1 MANPIR
7 AKIESAIVKSL
18 TEEASNIAEKAK
30 ANAGWSSTIP
40 EAISITEA
48 KKTGDGFEI
57 SIVVDSSEEG
67 PAPHAAAFEYGSGE
81 HSQESPGK
89 YIIAPK
95 ERGALAFEWEPAFVP
110 WGSKKFIGLADGGK
124 FLFRFV
130 EHPGV
135 EPRPYLQPAIES
147 EQGRFRSKLAKRFR
161 DAYRESIVRVEVISV
176 KK

>member
-1 MANPIR
+1 MKR
-7 AKIESAIVKSL
+7 LS
-18 TEEASNIAEKAK
+18 EEAGNIAEKAR
-30 ANAGWSSTIP
+30 ANAGWSSKIP
-40 EAISITEA
+40 EAISSTEA
-48 KKTGDGFEI
+48 RKTGNGFEALVI
-57 SIVVDSSEEG
+57 IDSSEKG

-81 HSQESPGK
+81 HSQKSPGK

-95 ERGALAFEWEPAFVP
+95 EKGALAFEWEPAFVP

-147 EQGRFRSKLAKRFR
+147 EQGRLRSKLARAFR
-161 DAYRESIVRVEVISV
+161 DAYRESIVRVEVISA
-176 KK
+176 